1 MSRPMKI
8 GVVCISSYS
17 CIQHTKFHDS
27 VVDLMLK
34 TTEMKSSHQASTNSV
49 PVSVAY
55 NDNSLFIASDNDL
68 LSRSCKGESRKF
80 DVVLQ
85 RPPACPFLDMKK
97 ANYSMPESP
106 DKHIQVA
113 SVALLESFDHKIL
126 LTKRPGFMRTFP
138 NVWVP
143 PGGSLELNEDL
154 FQAALRELYE
164 ETNLTDASISDRSV
178 LGLWE
183 SGFPLVFSPDTPPR
197 RHHLV
202 SYVHFKTKSSSQQL
216 NSQLKLQPNEV
227 DRAVWVCPCVAHKIV
242 QSDDNLDS
250 SKLQKYFN
258 RSACSSS
265 SCLLLNSSV
274 AKTSLGAYC
283 NTSTNNTVVDD
294 IAIEPLFTKYSARTA
309 SLERVS
315 TGTKFALL
323 LWLEKLLIKEK

>member
-8 GVVCISSYS
+8 GVVCILSYS
-17 CIQHTKFHDS
+17 CMQQTKFHDS

-34 TTEMKSSHQASTNSV
+34 STDMKSSHQVSTNSV

-55 NDNSLFIASDNDL
+55 TDNSLLIASDNDL
-68 LSRSCKGESRKF
+68 LSRTCTGESRKF

-85 RPPACPFLDMKK
+85 RPPACPFLDMKN

-113 SVALLESFDHKIL
+113 SVALLESSDHKIL
-126 LTKRPGFMRTFP
+126 LTKRPDFMRTFP

-154 FQAALRELYE
+154 FQTALRELQE
-164 ETNLTDASISDRSV
+164 ETNISDASVSDCSI

-202 SYVHFKTKSSSQQL
+202 SYVHFKTKSNSEQL

-242 QSDDNLDS
+242 QSDENLDS

-258 RSACSSS
+258 QSACSSG
-265 SCLLLNSSV
+265 SCLLLNGSIDN
-274 AKTSLGAYC
+274 TSLGAYC
-283 NTSTNNTVVDD
+283 NTSTNNTVVDN
-294 IAIEPLFTKYSARTA
+294 IPIEPLFTKYSEQTA